1 MTPTESVSLRGM
13 RFHVLVGVLPHEQVH
28 PQPLEVDVTVWRAP
42 RADDGGGLEAG
53 DDVGEDAA
61 GGVIDYREL
70 YEAVAARVTAGPL
83 RFLEDL
89 ARTLVGDLLA
99 RPYVRRARVAV
110 RKPHVPLGGPLA
122 YAEVVVDSGRPGPDA

>member
-1 MTPTESVSLRGM
+1 M

-42 RADDGGGLEAG
+42 RADDADGAEG
-53 DDVGEDAA
+53 GEDAGDA
-61 GGVIDYREL
+61 VIDYRDL
-70 YEAVAARVTAGPL
+70 YDAVAARVTAGPL
-83 RFLEDL
+83 RFLEDV

-122 YAEVVVDSGRPGPDA
+122 YAEVVVDSGRAGSDA

>member
-1 MTPTESVSLRGM
+1 M

-28 PQPLEVDVTVWRAP
+28 PQPIEIDVTVWRTL
-42 RADDGGGLEAG
+42 RSDDGAGLDEEEA
-53 DDVGEDAA
+53 V
-61 GGVIDYREL
+61 VDYREL
-70 YEAVAARVTAGPL
+70 YEDVAARVMAGPL

-99 RPYVRRARVAV
+99 RRYVRRARVAV
-110 RKPHVPLGGPLA
+110 RKPHVPLPGPLA

>member
-1 MTPTESVSLRGM
+1 MVPSESVSLRGM

-28 PQPLEVDVTVWRAP
+28 PQPLEIDVTVWRAQ
-42 RADDGGGLEAG
+42 RADGAVG
-53 DDVGEDAA
+53 DDEGD
-61 GGVIDYREL
+61 VIDYRDL
-70 YEAVAARVTAGPL
+70 YDAVAARVSGGPL
-83 RFLEDL
+83 RFLEDV

-110 RKPHVPLGGPLA
+110 RKPHVPLPGPLA